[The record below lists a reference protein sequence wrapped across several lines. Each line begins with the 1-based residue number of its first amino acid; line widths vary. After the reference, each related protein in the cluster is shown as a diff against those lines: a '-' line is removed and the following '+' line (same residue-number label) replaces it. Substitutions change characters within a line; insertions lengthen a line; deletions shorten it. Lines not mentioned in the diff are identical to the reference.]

1 MRQTVARQLAK
12 GGEQMPLGRW
22 GTVTEAAAFYGIT
35 RQSIHK
41 TIRRGG
47 FAGARLVRLPR
58 GAVWLIP
65 HPFVRRKLRTGRP
78 PTGAGKENME

>member
-1 MRQTVARQLAK
+1 
-12 GGEQMPLGRW
+12 MPLGKW
-22 GTVTEAAAFYGIT
+22 GTVAEAAKHFGVT

-47 FAGARLVRLPR
+47 FAGARMVTMPR

-65 HPFVRRKLRTGRP
+65 FPFARITLRNGRP
-78 PTGAGKENME
+78 PKAGKGDHEAIRGAAS